1 MDMLHKKS
9 AKFFFESAN
18 KAKAD
23 AVNEIVND
31 TLVEALADAKV
42 TPASRPAITKIDS
55 QDKDTFSYTV
65 TFEVFPDI
73 KVEDFS
79 KLKVEQIEAKITE
92 ADEEKTLK
100 GLIDQ
105 STEYKSVKRN
115 SKAGDQVTIDFIFK
129 PSISFSPNFFANSSS
144 NFGDWGAATSFIST
158 SNTTSL
164 PAS

>member
-1 MDMLHKKS
+1 MASKVTVDGFRKGKVPLSIMRKQFGERAS
-9 AKFFFESAN
+9 SE
-18 KAKAD
+18 

-79 KLKVEQIEAKITE
+79 KLKVEQIVFLWE
-92 ADEEKTLK
+92 
-100 GLIDQ
+100 
-105 STEYKSVKRN
+105 S
-115 SKAGDQVTIDFIFK
+115 
-129 PSISFSPNFFANSSS
+129 
-144 NFGDWGAATSFIST
+144 
-158 SNTTSL
+158 
-164 PAS
+164 